1 MAKGP
6 LLNEGVKR
14 LTAEIYLQHKDWRA
28 KEVRKELHS
37 RLRVI
42 SPNTPDNWPALST
55 IQAILKNIIDID
67 KLVIERGIDE
77 PWSMGAC
84 VKYDM
89 PQNAIDSLM
98 EVWKYNLATGHIFT
112 IREAKWAA
120 RLSST
125 FTQRKCHISALA
137 AYSRE
142 YANREQIY
150 ELLSKPMDTRDLDAA
165 CVMENSE
172 VLFCETLGMIPSPI
186 FNYKTGET
194 KKAVRLFYSEN
205 APKDALLHMK
215 PGLLL
220 SVINEIDTPDEYM
233 NDLSEK
239 QEYIYAA
246 ILVFLSKGPKWNTLS
261 REDFLSLLS
270 KIRACV
276 LRLTQR
282 TTELIWEYNGIRYV
296 SGGGDGK
303 PEDIIDT
310 DILNM
315 VGYEFSTRKPNKEA
329 KDEGTHNKE
338 G

>member
-6 LLNEGVKR
+6 LLNDDVRR
-14 LTAEIYLQHKDWRA
+14 LTAEIYLQHKDWPA
-28 KEVRKELHS
+28 KEVRRELLG
-37 RLRVI
+37 RLKGKNV
-42 SPNTPDNWPALST
+42 NTPDNWPALT
-55 IQAILKNIIDID
+55 TVQAILKGVINAD
-67 KLVIERGIDE
+67 KIVVERGIDE

-84 VKYDM
+84 AKYDM

-98 EVWKYNLATGHIFT
+98 EVWKYSIATGHVFT

-125 FTQRKCHISALA
+125 FARRKGHISSLA

-142 YANREQIY
+142 YARREQIY
-150 ELLSKPMDTRDLDAA
+150 ELLGKPMDTRDLDAA
-165 CVMENSE
+165 CVMEDSE
-172 VLFCETLGMIPSPI
+172 VLFYETLGMIPRPI
-186 FNYKTGET
+186 INDKTGET
-194 KKAVRLFYSEN
+194 EDIVNLFYSEN
-205 APKDALLHMK
+205 APKTALLYMK

-246 ILVFLSKGPKWNTLS
+246 ILVFLSKGPKWSTLS

-276 LRLTQR
+276 IRLTQR

-315 VGYEFSTRKPNKEA
+315 VGYEFSTRKPNNEA
-329 KDEGTHNKE
+329 KDERTHKK
-338 G
+338 